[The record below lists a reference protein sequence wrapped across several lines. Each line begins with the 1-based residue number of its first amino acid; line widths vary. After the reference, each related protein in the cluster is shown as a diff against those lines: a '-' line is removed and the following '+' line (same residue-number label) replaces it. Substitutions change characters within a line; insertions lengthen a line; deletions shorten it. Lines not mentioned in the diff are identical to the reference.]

1 MNKPESFALA
11 GLNNEIYIFS
21 LFSGTVVQS
30 FYAHDEQIT
39 SILVR
44 EDWLI
49 TCSLDQMIKF
59 WDLNSGAINEPQFVL
74 YEHEEGI
81 LSADMHPTN
90 DIMASIDG
98 DCQVICRQIY
108 NPDVIICQF
117 SP

>member
-1 MNKPESFALA
+1 
-11 GLNNEIYIFS
+11 
-21 LFSGTVVQS
+21 
-30 FYAHDEQIT
+30 
-39 SILVR
+39 
-44 EDWLI
+44 
-49 TCSLDQMIKF
+49 MIKF
-59 WDLNSGAINEPQFVL
+59 WDLNSGAINEPQFIL